1 MMMNPSGS
9 CILFLGFIA
18 ITIGQNAEL
27 DRLFEQYYNWRH
39 EVYPATYR
47 LDNGKMEDF
56 SLSGIKAK
64 IKKCVEFNEKVEK
77 LKPEDSN
84 YEVYKNAF
92 KERKVLY
99 WKH

>member
-1 MMMNPSGS
+1 MMNLVGS

-27 DRLFEQYYNWRH
+27 DHLFEQYFNWRH
-39 EVYPATYR
+39 EVYPSKVS
-47 LDNGKMEDF
+47 LDNGKIEDF

-64 IKKCVEFNEKVEK
+64 IRKCVEFNEKAEK
-77 LKPEDSN
+77 LKPEDSR

-92 KERKVLY
+92 KE
-99 WKH
+99 